1 MYARIYA
8 RTSRFIYIYKYII
21 IILNSHFIK
30 KIKNLRIKIIAVS
43 FVCVCAIAVNVYK
56 DKYNF

>member
-1 MYARIYA
+1 MRVYT
-8 RTSRFIYIYKYII
+8 RTSRFIYIYVYII

-30 KIKNLRIKIIAVS
+30 KIKNLLRIKIIAVS